1 MTDTE
6 HTEATQCIDVVVVGA
21 GRMGQGIAR
30 AFLAA
35 GMDVTLADVKEA
47 DEDRAPY
54 RKAVEQQVLERLRA
68 DADADS
74 GRPPQLVVCG
84 RESAVAQLAD
94 ADVVFEAVPE
104 VIDVKRDILSWVDA
118 HVADDAVIAST
129 TSTFLV
135 TEIADLVDD
144 PSRVLNAHWLNPA
157 DLMPLVEVSR
167 SDRTDPAQV
176 ERMTGLLRRIGKIP
190 VVCGPAVGYIVP
202 RLQALVMNEAAR
214 MVEEGVATATDID
227 LAVRAGLGTRFSV
240 LGPLEFID
248 WGGGDILYYASRYL
262 TAQLGDRFRAPA
274 VVEDNMATHRRGLQ
288 DHTGFYEY
296 DPENIAAYQ
305 AGRMREFEALLRLRG
320 PELRAEPVL
329 SERPVPPPDT
339 DR

>member
-1 MTDTE
+1 MT
-6 HTEATQCIDVVVVGA
+6 DVVVTVGA

-35 GMDVTLADVKEA
+35 GMDVIVADVKET
-47 DEDRAPY
+47 DEDRAGY
-54 RKAVEQQVLERLRA
+54 RKAAEQQILDRLRT
-68 DADADS
+68 DAAPDTV
-74 GRPPQLVVCG
+74 PQLLVCD
-84 RESAVAQLAD
+84 RESAQERLAT

-104 VIDVKRDILSWVDA
+104 VIEAKRDTLSWVDA
-118 HVADDAVIAST
+118 HVSADAVIAST

-135 TEIADLVDD
+135 TEIADLVAD

-167 SDRTDPAQV
+167 SDRTAPAQV

-190 VVCGPAVGYIVP
+190 VVCGPAAGYIVP

-214 MVEEGVATATDID
+214 MVEEGVASANDID

-262 TAQLGDRFRAPA
+262 TAQLGERFRAPA
-274 VVEDNMATHRRGLQ
+274 VVEDNMTSHRRGLQ
-288 DHTGFYEY
+288 DHTGFYAY
-296 DPENIAAYQ
+296 DPEHIAAYQ
-305 AGRMREFEALLRLRG
+305 AGRMREFEELLRLRG

-329 SERPVPPPDT
+329 SERPDACPDG
-339 DR
+339 D

>member
-6 HTEATQCIDVVVVGA
+6 RTDVVVVVGA

-35 GMDVTLADVKEA
+35 GTDVTLADVKET
-47 DEDRAPY
+47 DEDRAGY
-54 RKAVEQQVLERLRA
+54 RKAAEQQVLERLRGTGS
-68 DADADS
+68 DS
-74 GRPPQLVVCG
+74 GRAPQLLVCD
-84 RESAVAQLAD
+84 RESAQDRLAA

-104 VIDVKRDILSWVDA
+104 VIEVKRDTLAWVDT
-118 HVADDAVIAST
+118 HVSADAVIAST

-135 TEIADLVDD
+135 TEIADLVADA
-144 PSRVLNAHWLNPA
+144 SRVLNAHWLNPA

-190 VVCGPAVGYIVP
+190 VVCGPAAGYIVP

-227 LAVRAGLGTRFSV
+227 LAVRAGLGPRFSV

-248 WGGGDILYYASRYL
+248 WGGGDILHYASRYL
-262 TAQLGDRFRAPA
+262 TARLGDRFRAPA
-274 VVEDNMATHRRGLQ
+274 VVEENMTAHRRGLQ
-288 DHTGFYEY
+288 DHTGFYAY
-296 DPENIAAYQ
+296 DPESIAAYQ
-305 AGRMREFEALLRLRG
+305 AGRMREFEELLRLRG

-329 SERPVPPPDT
+329 SERPVPPSEGD
-339 DR
+339 

>member
-6 HTEATQCIDVVVVGA
+6 RRIDVVVVGA

-30 AFLAA
+30 AFLTA
-35 GMDVTLADVKEA
+35 GLDVTLADVKEA
-47 DEDRAPY
+47 DEDRAHY
-54 RKAVEQQVLERLRA
+54 RKAAEQQVRARLRCEA
-68 DADADS
+68 GS
-74 GRPPQLVVCG
+74 GRPATLAVCD
-84 RESAVAQLAD
+84 REAAQARLAE

-104 VIDVKRDILSWVDA
+104 VIEVKRDILSWVDA
-118 HVADDAVIAST
+118 HVAADALIAST

-135 TEIADLVDD
+135 TEIADLVGDA
-144 PSRVLNAHWLNPA
+144 SRVLNAHWLNPA

-176 ERMTGLLRRIGKIP
+176 ERMTELLRRIGKIP
-190 VVCGPAVGYIVP
+190 VVCGPAAGYIVP

-214 MVEEGVATATDID
+214 MVEEGVATAADID

-274 VVEDNMATHRRGLQ
+274 VVEENMATHRRGLQ
-288 DHTGFYEY
+288 DHAGFYAY
-296 DPENIAAYQ
+296 DPESIAAYQ
-305 AGRMREFEALLRLRG
+305 AGRMREFEELLSLRG
-320 PELRAEPVL
+320 PELRAASPL
-329 SERPVPPPDT
+329 SERPGRPADS

>member
-1 MTDTE
+1 MTETHE
-6 HTEATQCIDVVVVGA
+6 HVDVVVVGA

-35 GMDVTLADVKEA
+35 GMDVVLADVKET
-47 DEDRAPY
+47 DEDRTPY
-54 RKAVEQQVLERLRA
+54 RKTAERRILDGLRTDTPA
-68 DADADS
+68 RTAC
-74 GRPPQLVVCG
+74 LVVCD
-84 RESAVAQLAD
+84 RESARARLAE

-104 VIDVKRDILSWVDA
+104 VVEIKRSVLSWVDA

-135 TEIADLVDD
+135 TEIAELVAD

-167 SDRTDPAQV
+167 SDRTDPAHI
-176 ERMTGLLRRIGKIP
+176 ERTTQLLRRIGKIP
-190 VVCGPAVGYIVP
+190 VVCGPAAGYIVP

-274 VVEDNMATHRRGLQ
+274 VVEENMTTRRRGLQ
-288 DHTGFYEY
+288 DHDGFYAY
-296 DPENIAAYQ
+296 DPETVAAYQ
-305 AGRMREFEALLRLRG
+305 AGRIREFEELLRLRG
-320 PELRAEPVL
+320 PELRADPVL
-329 SERPVPPPDT
+329 TERPAPPEK
-339 DR
+339 

>member
-1 MTDTE
+1 MTDTGQR
-6 HTEATQCIDVVVVGA
+6 TDVVVVGA

-30 AFLAA
+30 AFLTA
-35 GMDVTLADVKEA
+35 GMDVTLADVKET
-47 DEDRAPY
+47 DEDRARY
-54 RKAVEQQVLERLRA
+54 RKAAEEQVMERLRPA
-68 DADADS
+68 ASAS
-74 GRPPQLVVCG
+74 GRAPRLVVCD
-84 RESAVAQLAD
+84 RASAQAQLAD
-94 ADVVFEAVPE
+94 AGVVFEAVPE
-104 VIDVKRDILSWVDA
+104 VIEVKRSILSWVDA
-118 HVADDAVIAST
+118 HAASDTLIAST

-135 TEIADLVDD
+135 TEIADLVRD

-176 ERMTGLLRRIGKIP
+176 ERMTGLLRGIGKIP
-190 VVCGPAVGYIVP
+190 VVCGPAAGYIVP

-274 VVEDNMATHRRGLQ
+274 VVEENMTTRRRGLQ
-288 DHTGFYEY
+288 DHTGFYAYE
-296 DPENIAAYQ
+296 PESIAAYQ
-305 AGRMREFEALLRLRG
+305 AGRMREFEELLRLRG

-329 SERPVPPPDT
+329 SERPDPPQDG

>member
-6 HTEATQCIDVVVVGA
+6 QRIDVVVVGA

-30 AFLAA
+30 AVLAA
-35 GMDVTLADVKEA
+35 GLDVTLADVKET
-47 DEDRAPY
+47 DEDRTRY
-54 RKAVEQQVLERLRA
+54 RKAAGQQVREHLRSGVG
-68 DADADS
+68 S
-74 GRPPQLVVCG
+74 GRPATLNVCD
-84 RESAVAQLAD
+84 REAAQARLAD

-104 VIDVKRDILSWVDA
+104 VIEVKRDIMSWVDA
-118 HVADDAVIAST
+118 HVSGDALIAST

-135 TEIADLVDD
+135 TEIADLVGDA
-144 PSRVLNAHWLNPA
+144 SRVLNAHWLNPA

-176 ERMTGLLRRIGKIP
+176 ERMTALLRRIGKIP
-190 VVCGPAVGYIVP
+190 VVCGPAAGYIVP

-262 TAQLGDRFRAPA
+262 TARLGDRFRAPA
-274 VVEDNMATHRRGLQ
+274 VVEENMTSRRRGLQ
-288 DHTGFYEY
+288 DHDGFYVYE
-296 DPENIAAYQ
+296 PESIAAYQ
-305 AGRMREFEALLRLRG
+305 AGRMREFEELLRLRG
-320 PELRAEPVL
+320 PELRAASPL
-329 SERPVPPPDT
+329 SERPERPERP
-339 DR
+339 

>member
-6 HTEATQCIDVVVVGA
+6 HTEATQPIDVVVVGA

-35 GMDVTLADVKEA
+35 GMDVTLADVKET

-54 RKAVEQQVLERLRA
+54 RKAAEQQVLERLRT
-68 DADADS
+68 DADID
-74 GRPPQLVVCG
+74 GRAPQLNVCD
-84 RESAVAQLAD
+84 RELTQDRLAD

-135 TEIADLVDD
+135 TEIAGLVGD

-190 VVCGPAVGYIVP
+190 VVCGPAAGYIVP

-227 LAVRAGLGTRFSV
+227 LAVRAGLGTRFSI

-296 DPENIAAYQ
+296 DPESIAPYQ

-329 SERPVPPPDT
+329 SEWPASPPDS

>member
-1 MTDTE
+1 MT
-6 HTEATQCIDVVVVGA
+6 DVVVIVGA

-35 GMDVTLADVKEA
+35 GMDVTVADVKET
-47 DEDRAPY
+47 DEDRAGY
-54 RKAVEQQVLERLRA
+54 RKAAEQQILDRLRT
-68 DADADS
+68 DADTVTD
-74 GRPPQLVVCG
+74 REPQLVVCD
-84 RESAVAQLAD
+84 RESAQSRLAA

-104 VIDVKRDILSWVDA
+104 VIEVKRDTLAWVDT
-118 HVADDAVIAST
+118 HVSADAVIAST

-135 TEIADLVDD
+135 TEIADLVAD

-176 ERMTGLLRRIGKIP
+176 ERMTALLRRIGKIP
-190 VVCGPAVGYIVP
+190 VVCGPAAGYIVP

-248 WGGGDILYYASRYL
+248 WGGGDILHYASRYL

-274 VVEDNMATHRRGLQ
+274 VVEDNMTTHRRGLQ

-296 DPENIAAYQ
+296 DPETIAAYQ
-305 AGRMREFEALLRLRG
+305 AGRMREFEDLLRLRG
-320 PELRAEPVL
+320 PELRAAPVL
-329 SERPVPPPDT
+329 SERPDARPEGD
-339 DR
+339 

>member
-6 HTEATQCIDVVVVGA
+6 RRTDAVVVVGA

-35 GMDVTLADVKEA
+35 GMDVTLADVKET
-47 DEDRAPY
+47 DEDRARY
-54 RKAVEQQVLERLRA
+54 RKAAEQQVLERLRPSGA
-68 DADADS
+68 DT
-74 GRPPQLVVCG
+74 GRAPRLVVCD
-84 RESAVAQLAD
+84 RESAQAQLAD

-104 VIDVKRDILSWVDA
+104 VIEVKRAVLSWVDTHTA
-118 HVADDAVIAST
+118 RDAVIAST

-167 SDRTDPAQV
+167 SEATDPAQV
-176 ERMTGLLRRIGKIP
+176 ERTTGLLRWIGKIP
-190 VVCGPAVGYIVP
+190 VVCGPAAGYIVP

-262 TAQLGDRFRAPA
+262 TDRLGDRFRAPA
-274 VVEDNMATHRRGLQ
+274 LVEENMTSRRRGLQ

-296 DPENIAAYQ
+296 DPETVAAYQ
-305 AGRMREFEALLRLRG
+305 AGRMREFEDLLRLRG
-320 PELRAEPVL
+320 SELRADPVL
-329 SERPVPPPDT
+329 SERPAPPPDD